1 MLVKASPFFLLE
13 DCRSSGK
20 QMPKGEIIR
29 TMKTVEFKLP
39 EMRISTAAMKNCSRF
54 PLQTHLEKVLHIFVK
69 IHWRRSD
76 VDLLEGFLNQR
87 IFVAADGT

>member
-1 MLVKASPFFLLE
+1 
-13 DCRSSGK
+13 
-20 QMPKGEIIR
+20 MPKGEIIR
-29 TMKTVEFKLP
+29 KMKTVEFKLP

-69 IHWRRSD
+69 IHWRRRD

-87 IFVAADGT
+87 IFVAADRIGRGVKKNVQLNFVGNFLTDF